1 MDFISHKKIRI
12 NLQLFRN
19 QQWVMNLKALASI
32 KMNSSPNSNNA
43 KLKWTRMRKRTGLPH
58 EGFWLLQV
66 TEIGKNSSC
75 WYGPGSEL
83 GPTIERQNVSIHFW
97 HVCLF
102 FLQLTCFQF
111 FAALCCCCCCYF
123 GPVLRVDTGMGEV
136 LGMTHGSEPN
146 AKGERKELTVN
157 R

>member
-1 MDFISHKKIRI
+1 M
-12 NLQLFRN
+12 QLFRN

-66 TEIGKNSSC
+66 TEIGNNSSSWC
-75 WYGPGSEL
+75 GPGSEL
-83 GPTIERQNVSIHFW
+83 GPKTERQNVSIHFW

-102 FLQLTCFQF
+102 FYNWLVFSF
-111 FAALCCCCCCYF
+111 FCSSLLLLLLLLFWSSFKSRHRY
-123 GPVLRVDTGMGEV
+123 GGRSRYDSRQRTKRER
-136 LGMTHGSEPN
+136 
-146 AKGERKELTVN
+146 RKERTDC
-157 R
+157 

>member
-1 MDFISHKKIRI
+1 MTHHEKAIIESRTFFSQWTSSAIKKILI

-32 KMNSSPNSNNA
+32 KMNSSPNSNNNA

-66 TEIGKNSSC
+66 TEIGKNSSSWC
-75 WYGPGSEL
+75 GPGSEL
-83 GPTIERQNVSIHFW
+83 GPKTERQNVSIHFW

-102 FLQLTCFQF
+102 FYNWLVFSFLQLFVVVAVVVILVQF
-111 FAALCCCCCCYF
+111 
-123 GPVLRVDTGMGEV
+123 
-136 LGMTHGSEPN
+136 
-146 AKGERKELTVN
+146 
-157 R
+157 